1 MADLY
6 DDEKRRADFV
16 LSPDDRITVS
26 RPPAPEKVRKSAPKP
41 AKAAPKAKLRR
52 EKPVKEARQPSAPK
66 QPRPH
71 TLGGFALLWLR
82 RAGSAMLVVGIW
94 GGIALAA
101 VLGFYALDLPDLSS
115 LTATLRKPSIS
126 ILASDDEPIAAF
138 GDVYGE
144 SLTLDQ
150 MPKYLPEAVLATE
163 DRHFYSHFGLD
174 PIGLTRAMVVNLRAG
189 HYVQGGSTITQQLA
203 KNLFLSP
210 EKNLKR
216 KIQELE
222 LAVWLEHK
230 FSKEQILTL
239 YLNRIYLGNG
249 TWGVD
254 AAARRY
260 FDTPATQLNLYQ
272 SALLGGLMKAPSRY
286 NPQNDRTKSA
296 QRTAQVL
303 ANMVAAGY
311 ITQDEADQA
320 RNSGQATVKQISHTG
335 RYFSDWIH
343 DQAAPIA
350 GTSRDIV
357 VHTTLDMTLQRR
369 AEAELEAML
378 AGPGVKA
385 GVSQGAIVL
394 MTPDGAVRAMVGGR
408 NYATS
413 QFNRA
418 TQGMRQPGSSFK
430 AFLYLTAMEQGAT
443 ADDTIEDSPITTG
456 KYRPENYT
464 HKYQGPISL
473 RHAFAISSNV
483 AAVRLIE
490 QIGPKR
496 VVATAKRLGIS
507 TTLHADASLALG
519 TSEVPLIEMTAAYAS
534 FANGGQG
541 VFAYGYPEVDGARG
555 EALYQRQ
562 GGGTGQVIMPGPLK
576 QMTDLMVAVVQEGSG
591 KKAQLGDRPVAG
603 KSGTTQDYRDAWFIG
618 FTADYVCGVWLG
630 NDDGTSLNKIT
641 GGTLP
646 AELWHNIM
654 AAAEQGLPVRPL
666 PGQVEPQSEAPLADG
681 DAAKPEGDKED
692 DDSIWSN
699 LVHMLTGDKKH

>member
-6 DDEKRRADFV
+6 DDDKRRADFV

-26 RPPAPEKVRKSAPKP
+26 RRPEPEKAPKP
-41 AKAAPKAKLRR
+41 ARKPAAKAEPKPRR
-52 EKPVKEARQPSAPK
+52 EKPAKVPREAAPRH
-66 QPRPH
+66 PR
-71 TLGGFALLWLR
+71 TLGEFAFLCLR
-82 RAGSAMLVVGIW
+82 RAGSAVLVVGIW
-94 GGIALAA
+94 AGIAVAA

-126 ILASDDEPIAAF
+126 IMATDDEQIAAF

-174 PIGLTRAMVVNLRAG
+174 PIGLARAMVVNIKAR
-189 HYVQGGSTITQQLA
+189 HFVQGGSTITQQLA

-210 EKNLKR
+210 NKNFKR

-230 FSKEQILTL
+230 FTKEQILTL
-239 YLNRIYLGNG
+239 YLNRVYLGSG

-260 FDTPATQLNLYQ
+260 FDISATQLNLYQ

-286 NPQNDRTKSA
+286 NPQNDRTQSA

-311 ITQDEADQA
+311 ITQAEADQA
-320 RNSGQATVKQISHTG
+320 RNTGLATVKQISHTG
-335 RYFSDWIH
+335 RYFADWIH
-343 DQAAPIA
+343 DQTASVA
-350 GTSRDIV
+350 GSDRDII
-357 VHTTLDMTLQRR
+357 VHTTLDMNLQRK

-378 AGPGVKA
+378 AGPGAKA
-385 GVSQGAIVL
+385 GVTQGAIVV
-394 MTPDGAVRAMVGGR
+394 MTPDGAVRALVGGR

-430 AFLYLTAMEQGAT
+430 AFLYLAAMEDGFT
-443 ADDTIEDSPITTG
+443 ENDLIEDSPITTG

-464 HKYQGPISL
+464 HKYEGEVSL
-473 RHAFAISSNV
+473 RHAFAKSSNV

-490 QIGPKR
+490 RIGPKR
-496 VVATAKRLGIS
+496 VVSVARRLGI
-507 TTLHADASLALG
+507 TTDLQANASLALG
-519 TSEVPLIEMTAAYAS
+519 TSEVPLVEMTAAYAS
-534 FANGGQG
+534 FANGGKG
-541 VFAYGYPEVDGARG
+541 VFAYGYPEVDGVRG
-555 EALYQRQ
+555 DVLYQRE
-562 GGGTGQVIMPGPLK
+562 GGGAGEVIQPGPLK

-591 KKAQLGDRPVAG
+591 KGAALDRPSAG
-603 KSGTTQDYRDAWFIG
+603 KTGTTQDYRDAWFIG
-618 FTADYVCGVWLG
+618 FTADYVMGVWLG
-630 NDDGTSLNKIT
+630 NDDDTPLNKIT

-646 AELWHNIM
+646 VQVWHNVM
-654 AAAEQGLPVRPL
+654 AYAEQGLPVRPL
-666 PGQVEPQSEAPLADG
+666 PGQVEPEAAETPVATG
-681 DAAKPEGDKED
+681 EQGEKPAAGQEEKED
-692 DDSIWSN
+692 DES
-699 LVHMLTGDKKH
+699 

>member
-6 DDEKRRADFV
+6 DDEKRRDGII
-16 LSPDDRITVS
+16 LSPDDRITLS
-26 RPPAPEKVRKSAPKP
+26 RRPAPDKGHKAVPKP
-41 AKAAPKAKLRR
+41 AKSEPQGKLRR
-52 EKPVKEARQPSAPK
+52 EKAQRDAPPSKQPKAPK
-66 QPRPH
+66 
-71 TLGGFALLWLR
+71 TLGGLALLFLR
-82 RAGSAMLVVGIW
+82 RAASALLVLGIW
-94 GGIALAA
+94 AGIALAA
-101 VLGFYALDLPDLSS
+101 VFGFYALDLPDLSG
-115 LTATLRKPSIS
+115 LTATLRKPSIA
-126 ILASDDEPIAAF
+126 ILAADDEQITAF

-150 MPKYLPEAVLATE
+150 MPKWLPEAVLATE

-174 PIGLTRAMVVNLRAG
+174 PIGFTRAMLVNLRAG

-210 EKNLKR
+210 DKNFKR

-222 LAVWLEHK
+222 LALWLEHK
-230 FSKEQILTL
+230 FTKQQILTL
-239 YLNRIYLGNG
+239 YLNRVYLGSG

-260 FDTPATQLNLYQ
+260 FDISATQLNLYQ

-286 NPQNDRTKSA
+286 NPQNDRTQSA
-296 QRTAQVL
+296 KRTAQVL

-311 ITQDEADQA
+311 ISQDEADQA
-320 RNSGQATVKQISHTG
+320 RNTGQATVKQISHTG
-335 RYFSDWIH
+335 RYFADWIH
-343 DQAAPIA
+343 DQVAPIA
-350 GTSRDIV
+350 GTDRDIV
-357 VHTTLDMTLQRR
+357 VHTTLDLTIQRR
-369 AEAELEAML
+369 AEAELEALL
-378 AGPGVKA
+378 AGPGAKA
-385 GVSQGAIVL
+385 GASQGAIVV
-394 MTPDGAVRAMVGGR
+394 MTPDGAVKALVGGR

-430 AFLYLTAMEQGAT
+430 AFLYLAAMEQGST
-443 ADDTIEDSPITTG
+443 ADDIIEDSPITTG

-464 HKYQGPISL
+464 HKYKGPITL
-473 RHAFAISSNV
+473 RKAFADSSNV

-490 QIGPKR
+490 RIGPKR
-496 VVATAKRLGIS
+496 VVSVAKRLGI
-507 TTLHADASLALG
+507 TTELQANASLALG
-519 TSEVPLIEMTAAYAS
+519 TSEVPLIEMTAAYAT

-541 VFAYGYPEVDGARG
+541 VFAYGYPEVDGTRG

-591 KKAQLGDRPVAG
+591 KAAQLGDRPVAG
-603 KSGTTQDYRDAWFIG
+603 KTGTTQDYRDAWFIG

-630 NDDGTSLNKIT
+630 NDDDTPLNRIT

-646 AELWHNIM
+646 AQLWHNVM
-654 AAAEQGLPVRPL
+654 LATEQGLPVRPL
-666 PGQVEPQSEAPLADG
+666 PGQVQPEIETPVASG
-681 DAAKPEGDKED
+681 DEAKPAGEKDN

>member
-6 DDEKRRADFV
+6 DDDKRRADFV

-26 RPPAPEKVRKSAPKP
+26 RRPEPEKAPKP
-41 AKAAPKAKLRR
+41 ARKPAAKAEPKPRR
-52 EKPVKEARQPSAPK
+52 EKPAKVPREAAPRH
-66 QPRPH
+66 PR
-71 TLGGFALLWLR
+71 TLGEFAFLCLR
-82 RAGSAMLVVGIW
+82 RAGSAVLVVGIW
-94 GGIALAA
+94 AGIAVAA

-126 ILASDDEPIAAF
+126 IMATDDEQIAAF

-174 PIGLTRAMVVNLRAG
+174 PIGLARAMVVNIKAR
-189 HYVQGGSTITQQLA
+189 HFVQGGSTITQQLA

-210 EKNLKR
+210 NKNFKR

-230 FSKEQILTL
+230 FTKEQILTL
-239 YLNRIYLGNG
+239 YLNRVYLGSG

-260 FDTPATQLNLYQ
+260 FDIPATQLNLYQ

-286 NPQNDRTKSA
+286 NPQNDRTQSA
-296 QRTAQVL
+296 KRTAQVL

-311 ITQDEADQA
+311 ISQAEADQA
-320 RNSGQATVKQISHTG
+320 RDTGQATVKQIAHTG
-335 RYFSDWIH
+335 RYFADWIH
-343 DQAAPIA
+343 DQVAPIA
-350 GTSRDIV
+350 GTDRDIV
-357 VHTTLDMTLQRR
+357 VHTTLDMNLQRR
-369 AEAELEAML
+369 AEAELDALL
-378 AGPGVKA
+378 AGPGAKA
-385 GVSQGAIVL
+385 GVSQGAVVV
-394 MTPDGAVRAMVGGR
+394 MSPDGAVRALVGGR

-430 AFLYLTAMEQGAT
+430 AFLYLTAMEQGFT
-443 ADDTIEDSPITTG
+443 AEDTIEDSPITTG

-464 HKYQGPISL
+464 HKYEGPISL
-473 RHAFAISSNV
+473 KKAFAKSSNV

-490 QIGPKR
+490 RIGPKR
-496 VVATAKRLGIS
+496 VVATAKRLGITS
-507 TTLHADASLALG
+507 ELHADASLALG
-519 TSEVPLIEMTAAYAS
+519 TSEVPLVEMTAAYAS

-541 VFAYGYPEVDGARG
+541 VFAYGYPEVDGTRG

-562 GGGTGQVIMPGPLK
+562 GGGAGQVIAPGPLK
-576 QMTDLMVAVVQEGSG
+576 QMTELMVAVVQEGSG
-591 KKAQLGDRPVAG
+591 KAAQLGERPVAG
-603 KSGTTQDYRDAWFIG
+603 KTGTTQDYRDAWFIG
-618 FTADYVCGVWLG
+618 FTSDYVCGIWLG
-630 NDDGTSLNKIT
+630 NDDDTPLNKIT

-646 AELWHNIM
+646 AQLWHNIM
-654 AAAEQGLPVRPL
+654 VVAEQNLPVRPL
-666 PGQVEPQSEAPLADG
+666 PGQVEPESEAPVAG
-681 DAAKPEGDKED
+681 DAAAKSDGDKSDD
-692 DDSIWSN
+692 DDSIWSG
-699 LVHMLTGDKKH
+699 LVHMLTGSDKKH

>member
-6 DDEKRRADFV
+6 DDEKRRADIV
-16 LSPDDRITVS
+16 LSPDDRISVS
-26 RPPAPEKVRKSAPKP
+26 RRPAPEKAPRP
-41 AKAAPKAKLRR
+41 APKARR
-52 EKPVKEARQPSAPK
+52 EKVKAEPREPK
-66 QPRPH
+66 PPRGPQG
-71 TLGGFALLWLR
+71 LRGLALRWLR
-82 RAGSAMLVVGIW
+82 RAGSAMMVMGIWVGI
-94 GGIALAA
+94 GLAA

-126 ILASDDEPIAAF
+126 ILAADEEQIAAF

-144 SLTLDQ
+144 SLTLEQ

-174 PIGLTRAMVVNLRAG
+174 PVGLARAMLVNLRAG

-210 EKNLKR
+210 EKSLKR

-239 YLNRIYLGNG
+239 YLNRVYLGSG

-286 NPQNDRTKSA
+286 NPQNDRAQSA
-296 QRTAQVL
+296 KRTAQVL

-311 ITQDEADQA
+311 ISQAEADQA
-320 RNSGQATVKQISHTG
+320 RNTGQATVKQISHTG
-335 RYFSDWIH
+335 RYFADWIH
-343 DQAAPIA
+343 DQVAPIA
-350 GTSRDIV
+350 GSNRDIV
-357 VHTTLDMTLQRR
+357 VHTTLDMNIQRR
-369 AEAELEAML
+369 AEAELDALL
-378 AGPGVKA
+378 AGPGAKA
-385 GVSQGAIVL
+385 GVTQGAVVV
-394 MTPDGAVRAMVGGR
+394 MSPDGAVRAMVGGR

-430 AFLYLTAMEQGAT
+430 AFLYLTAMEQGST
-443 ADDTIEDSPITTG
+443 EDELIDDAPISIG

-464 HKYQGPISL
+464 HKYLGPIPL
-473 RHAFAISSNV
+473 RKAFAISSNV

-490 QIGPKR
+490 RLGPKR
-496 VVATAKRLGIS
+496 VVATAKRLGITS
-507 TTLHADASLALG
+507 ELHADASLALG

-541 VFAYGYPEVDGARG
+541 VFAYGYPEVDGTRG
-555 EALYQRQ
+555 ESLYQRQ
-562 GGGTGQVIMPGPLK
+562 GGGAGQVIMPGPLK

-591 KKAQLGDRPVAG
+591 KHAALDDRPVAG
-603 KSGTTQDYRDAWFIG
+603 KTGTTQDYRDAWFIG

-630 NDDGTSLNKIT
+630 NDDDTPLNRIT

-646 AELWHNIM
+646 AQLWHNVM
-654 AAAEQGLPVRPL
+654 VTAEYGLPVRPL
-666 PGQVEPQSEAPLADG
+666 PGQVEPEAPVASG
-681 DAAKPEGDKED
+681 DEAKSGDEKSD
-692 DDSIWSN
+692 DESIWSS